1 MSILKESKKT
11 HGFREKVSSIFVNY
25 DLGSLGT
32 FAIIMLVFS
41 FFMVL
46 PILSISF
53 SAFNWSFDLSNPLS
67 FLDHFLYCFENRTYR
82 NSIYNALFTGLTTT
96 LICSIIGITI
106 TVIFSRYR
114 FKGKKFFQVLTILPL
129 VAPPFVGAF
138 AVSRLLRGNGI
149 ISNFL
154 QLIVPGLSDLLGKS
168 IWGIIFIQ
176 SIHLWPLVFFNTAA
190 SYSKIDPAQEE
201 QARNLGSW
209 SINLYR
215 RILLPLITPGFM
227 AGAVLVFIF
236 SISDL
241 GTPIVMNFSEYA
253 PYLAF
258 SDLREQRESY
268 IQAAYAIV
276 IILLIISVLALIFSS
291 KVVGMKDYAVEKV
304 SGMEQTRLMQ
314 KPSKRKAFLI
324 YLLLVSILL
333 VSLLPHI
340 GVLIVAFVERIKL
353 GEIIPTLWSLDGLI
367 TTYNDP
373 ELISMIFNSL
383 FYAGMAM
390 VITVVIGV
398 IAAYLLVRKKNLRGI
413 SIIMMIIGCYVGLI
427 LGAQIAVSFGSVLEK
442 NLIMFG
448 SMFIMAILFFVIGRT
463 MNLRCLEM
471 FSTIPFAIPGIVLA
485 FGYISFFGSVES
497 LWGILPPELDAIPI
511 AGIITG
517 AIRGFFLS
525 MPNTPL
531 QMRFTNFWMIFVV
544 SYSMRRMPYAVQAST
559 AVLRQV
565 HHSLEEVAYNLGATT
580 RPVTRLAAPLTKGI
594 YDEVTRGNEMTGGI
608 LGLIQ
613 LLVAAIGMT
622 LTQKL
627 LGEKTGTA
635 FGGG

>member
-1 MSILKESKKT
+1 
-11 HGFREKVSSIFVNY
+11 
-25 DLGSLGT
+25 
-32 FAIIMLVFS
+32 
-41 FFMVL
+41 
-46 PILSISF
+46 
-53 SAFNWSFDLSNPLS
+53 
-67 FLDHFLYCFENRTYR
+67 
-82 NSIYNALFTGLTTT
+82 
-96 LICSIIGITI
+96 
-106 TVIFSRYR
+106 
-114 FKGKKFFQVLTILPL
+114 
-129 VAPPFVGAF
+129 
-138 AVSRLLRGNGI
+138 
-149 ISNFL
+149 
-154 QLIVPGLSDLLGKS
+154 
-168 IWGIIFIQ
+168 
-176 SIHLWPLVFFNTAA
+176 HLWPLVFFNTAA

-531 QMRFTNFWMIFVV
+531 QMRSTNFWMIFVV

-580 RPVTRLAAPLTKGI
+580 RRTLIRITIPLMASGIFAGGILTFVTSFTEVSTSIMITPQNQPFKPFIPVTRLAAPLTKGI